1 MDNDV
6 CERFG
11 TIYIHTYI
19 PYRLI
24 VSLVPEIK
32 QKNRQSIPE
41 RQLLYI

>member
-1 MDNDV
+1 MSVKDL
-6 CERFG
+6 EL
-11 TIYIHTYI
+11 YTYI

-32 QKNRQSIPE
+32 QKNRQRIPE